1 MSDNNGSAAAGN
13 PGAQASGGEGAAA
26 GAGAGAGEGQAA
38 AGTGAAANA
47 PWYGSVADAELKGF
61 AELKGWDSPDKAI
74 ESYRNLEK
82 FQGVPADRLLKI
94 PEAGDVDGMKAINEK
109 FGWAPPAKPEDYAL
123 PVPEGMQDTF
133 AKVASAEFHKLGVPK
148 DMAVKIAEFANAF
161 TLTQMEAENT
171 AINTQHNSEL
181 AALKTEWGA
190 NFDPLVETGKRAIAE
205 YMPKTG
211 LTDAD
216 MDALRDT
223 LGTAKFN
230 KLWAGIGSTMGEA
243 AFVDGASVAA
253 PGQMTP
259 EAALVRRGQ
268 LTNDAEWF
276 KRFQAGDMKAVN
288 EWNAVTSVLNH
299 AAANTG
305 QVR

>member
-1 MSDNNGSAAAGN
+1 MSDTNGSVDTTGN
-13 PGAQASGGEGAAA
+13 PQNTTADTTTTTTAV
-26 GAGAGAGEGQAA
+26 
-38 AGTGAAANA
+38 TTDTTTT
-47 PWYGSVADAELKGF
+47 PWYGTIENPELKGF
-61 AELKGWDSPDKAI
+61 AELKGWKDPAAAI

-82 FQGVPADRLLKI
+82 LQGVPPERLLKI
-94 PEAGDVDGMKAINEK
+94 PEAGDAEGMKAINAK
-109 FGWAPPAKPEDYAL
+109 FGWAPPEKAEDYQL

-133 AKVASAEFHKLGVPK
+133 AKVAAAEFHKLGVPK
-148 DMAVKIAEFANAF
+148 EMAQKIAAFANNY
-161 TLTQMEAENT
+161 TLSQMEADNT
-171 AINTQHNSEL
+171 AIITQHNSEL
-181 AALKTEWGA
+181 AALKTEWGS

-243 AFVDGASVAA
+243 AFVDGGAQTA

-276 KRFQAGDMKAVN
+276 KRYQSGDVKAVN

>member
-1 MSDNNGSAAAGN
+1 MSEVPGSATPPAT
-13 PGAQASGGEGAAA
+13 PPAAA
-26 GAGAGAGEGQAA
+26 PPATPPATPPAA
-38 AGTGAAANA
+38 APPAAPPAT
-47 PWYGSVADAELKGF
+47 WYGGIENAELKGF
-61 AELKGWDSPDKAI
+61 AELKGWDSPEKAI

-94 PEAGDVDGMKAINEK
+94 PEAGDAEGMKAINEK

-133 AKVASAEFHKLGVPK
+133 AKVAAAEFHKLGVPK
-148 DMAVKIAEFANAF
+148 DMAVKIAEFANSY
-161 TLTQMEAENT
+161 TLSQMENDNN

-181 AALKTEWGA
+181 ETLKKEWGA

-243 AFVDGASVAA
+243 AFVDGAANVA
-253 PGQMTP
+253 PGAMTP

-276 KRFQAGDMKAVN
+276 KRFQAGDVKAVN
-288 EWNAVTSVLNH
+288 EWNAVTTVLNH

>member
-1 MSDNNGSAAAGN
+1 MSEVPGSATPPATPPADAPPATPPAQPPAA
-13 PGAQASGGEGAAA
+13 PPA
-26 GAGAGAGEGQAA
+26 
-38 AGTGAAANA
+38 T
-47 PWYGSVADAELKGF
+47 WYGGIENAELKGF
-61 AELKGWDSPDKAI
+61 AELKGWDSPEKAI

-82 FQGVPADRLLKI
+82 FQGVPPERLLKI
-94 PEAGDVDGMKAINEK
+94 PEAGDVEGMKAINAK
-109 FGWAPPAKPEDYAL
+109 FGWAAPDKPEDYAL

-133 AKVASAEFHKLGVPK
+133 AKVAQTEFHKLNVPK
-148 DMAVKIAEFANAF
+148 DMAVKIAQFANAF

-211 LTDAD
+211 LIDAD

-268 LTNDAEWF
+268 LTNDSEWF
-276 KRFQAGDMKAVN
+276 KRYQAGDVKAIN
-288 EWNAVTSVLNH
+288 EWNAITTVLNH
-299 AAANTG
+299 AAASTG